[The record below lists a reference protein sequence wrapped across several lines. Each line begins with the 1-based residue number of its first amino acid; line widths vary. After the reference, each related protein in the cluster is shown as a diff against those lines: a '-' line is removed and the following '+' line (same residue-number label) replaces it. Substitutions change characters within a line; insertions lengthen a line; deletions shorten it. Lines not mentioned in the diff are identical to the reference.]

1 MDHLRDN
8 NLNALR
14 VALCGESEREP
25 YVDLTAHVGE
35 KSLNFMEVSGIR
47 IDAKTKALTFE
58 NRDGRLFFVP
68 NVDWWSTDACD
79 QW

>member
-8 NLNALR
+8 SLNALR
-14 VALCGESEREP
+14 AALCGEREP

-35 KSLNFMEVSGIR
+35 KSLAFMAVSGIR

-58 NRDGRLFFVP
+58 DRDGRLFFVP